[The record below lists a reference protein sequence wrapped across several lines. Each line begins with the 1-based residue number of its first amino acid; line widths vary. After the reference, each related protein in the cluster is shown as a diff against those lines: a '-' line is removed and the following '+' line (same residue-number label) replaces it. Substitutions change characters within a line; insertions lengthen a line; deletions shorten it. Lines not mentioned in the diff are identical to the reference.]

1 MRRLLTV
8 FVLLTATALAGC
20 GGTDDG
26 SSESAAEGASSGGS
40 AAAFPVTV
48 EHQFGETVVPEEP
61 QRVVSVGLTEQDT
74 LLQLGVVPI
83 ATTEWYGEQ
92 PGAIWPWAQGL
103 LDELG
108 GEQPEVLRT
117 DDGIE
122 FEKIAGLEPDLIV
135 GVNAGLT
142 KKDYELLSKI
152 APTIASVEGSSQYFS
167 PWRDQV
173 LQVARGLGREA
184 DGQALVD
191 EADDAYAKVA
201 AEHPDWAG
209 KSATFSQGAAYEGIF
224 YVYQEGLST
233 DFLTDLG
240 FEITTGLED
249 YSPQPGYQAEI
260 SVENVNLL
268 DADVIVWATEDEKM
282 FDGLL
287 DTGSVSDLDAVKNNR
302 AIYTDGTLAGAIYF
316 DTPLSHLYTLEN
328 LTSVLEQAVAG
339 KAPRA
344 IMTGS

>member
-1 MRRLLTV
+1 MRRIVTALT
-8 FVLLTATALAGC
+8 LIAAAALAGC
-20 GGTDDG
+20 GSDEDPAADAGT
-26 SSESAAEGASSGGS
+26 SAPQ
-40 AAAFPVTV
+40 AAADAFPVTV
-48 EHQFGETVVPEEP
+48 EHQFGETTVPEEP
-61 QRVVSVGLTEQDT
+61 KRVVSVGLTEQDT
-74 LLQLGVVPI
+74 LLQLGVVPV
-83 ATTEWYGEQ
+83 ATTEWYGDQ

-103 LDELG
+103 LDDLG
-108 GEQPEVLRT
+108 GAEPEVLNA

-122 FEKIAGLEPDLIV
+122 FEKIATLQPDLIV

-173 LQVARGLGREA
+173 LQVARALGRED
-184 DGQALVD
+184 DGQALID

-209 KSATFSQGAAYEGIF
+209 KSATFSQGQAYEGIF
-224 YVYQEGLST
+224 YVYQDGLST

-249 YSPQPGYQAEI
+249 YSPQAGYQAEI

-282 FDGLL
+282 FDTLL
-287 DTGSVSDLDAVKNNR
+287 GTGSVPDLDAVENNR
-302 AIYTDGTLAGAIYF
+302 SIYTDGTLAGAIYF
-316 DTPLSHLYTLEN
+316 DTPLSHLYVLER
-328 LTSVLEQAVAG
+328 LTPALEQAVAG
-339 KAPRA
+339 TAPRA
-344 IMTGS
+344 MMTDS